1 VAFLKSAILMLG
13 LAGVVCGQATTTLQL
28 LDPLAVPAEGSVA
41 GAVLT
46 LTPPAHPP
54 HRRCDVVIVGGG
66 MGGSAAALAALRQHV
81 SVCLTEPSH
90 WLGGQMTAQG
100 VSALDENRFSPT
112 SGSSASYLALR
123 NGIRAAYW
131 AKQPGGAMPENFN
144 PGACWVS
151 RVCFEPR
158 VALDVLDHM
167 LAPYR
172 DDHRLQL
179 FLRTAPVRV
188 ERRATDGRLRSVLT
202 YNFETHV
209 WLALD
214 GEEFIDATE
223 LGDLLPLA
231 NVKFTTGAESRAQT
245 GEPDAPAQANPQAT
259 QSFTYPFILERS
271 AQPDPPPGT
280 SIPRPADYDA
290 LRSHYTLVVDY
301 GRGKFLTYGMFA
313 DRPGTPGSFWKYR
326 RLVQAAQY
334 PRGVFPADLSMIN
347 WPGNDVCDQN
357 LLAPDAHAQ
366 ALALQH
372 AKHVALGFAYWL
384 QHDAP
389 RDSGTGSGYPELQ
402 LVPQQ
407 LATPDGLAQFPYIR
421 EARRIHALRTVVEQ
435 DISDQFQHG
444 VRGRRFPDSVG
455 VALYAMDL
463 HGCAHETVRAGTRPF
478 QVPLG
483 ALIPREVPNLLAAAK
498 NIGTTHI
505 TNGAFRL
512 HPGEWAIGEAAGTA
526 AVVALRH
533 HLPLN
538 AVEANPARLDEVQRR
553 LLALG
558 APLFWYDDVT
568 PRDTDFAAAQYAGL
582 HAWLPLAPD
591 TLHFDPLGAVT
602 GAEAA
607 QALALAGPGN
617 AARRAAVAARLATQA
632 APLTWRD
639 LAPLP
644 TGTRRGV
651 VRRGAW
657 AMWLYAALP
666 SPGGMEGLQ

>member
-1 VAFLKSAILMLG
+1 VAFLKSAILVLG
-13 LAGVVCGQATTTLQL
+13 LAGVVCGQATKTLQL

-41 GAVLT
+41 GAVLS

-54 HRRCDVVIVGGG
+54 QQRCEVVIIGGG
-66 MGGSAAALAALRQHV
+66 MGGSAAALAALRQHAK
-81 SVCLTEPSH
+81 VCLTEPSH

-100 VSALDENRFSPT
+100 VSALDENRYSPT
-112 SGSSASYLALR
+112 SGSSASYLELR

-131 AKQPGGAMPENFN
+131 AKQSTATMPDDFN

-158 VALDVLDHM
+158 VALQVLQHM

-172 DDHRLQL
+172 DAHRLQVY
-179 FLRTAPVRV
+179 LRTVPVRV
-188 ERRATDGRLRSVLT
+188 TRDAGDGRLRSVLT
-202 YNFETHV
+202 YNFESHA

-214 GEEFIDATE
+214 GEEFIDASE

-231 NVKFTTGAESRAQT
+231 GVPFTTGAESRAQT
-245 GEPDAPAQANPQAT
+245 GEPDAPLHANPLAT
-259 QSFTYPFILERS
+259 QSFTYPFILTRGGG
-271 AQPDPPPGT
+271 AGAPGAA
-280 SIPRPADYDA
+280 RPADYDA
-290 LRSHYTLVVDY
+290 LRPHYTLVVDY
-301 GRGKFLTYGMFA
+301 GRGKFLTYGLFA

-326 RLVQAAQY
+326 RLVKAAQY
-334 PRGVFPADLSMIN
+334 PAGVFPADLSMIN
-347 WPGNDVCDQN
+347 WPGNDVCDQD
-357 LLAPDAHAQ
+357 LLAPDARAQ

-389 RDSGTGSGYPELQ
+389 HDNDAGVGFPELQ
-402 LVPQQ
+402 IAPPQ
-407 LATPDGLAQFPYIR
+407 LATADGLAQFPYIR
-421 EARRIHALRTVVEQ
+421 EARRIHALRTIVEQ

-444 VRGRRFPDSVG
+444 VRGRLFADSVG

-463 HGCAHETVRAGTRPF
+463 HGCAHETVRVGTRPF
-478 QVPLG
+478 EIPLG
-483 ALIPREVPNLLAAAK
+483 ALIPRDVPNLLAAAK

-526 AVVALRH
+526 AVVALRR
-533 HLPLN
+533 HLPL
-538 AVEANPARLDEVQRR
+538 ARVEAEAGPRDAVQRR

-558 APLFWYDDVT
+558 VPLFWYDDVT
-568 PRDTDFAAAQYAGL
+568 PADADFAAAQYAGL
-582 HAWLPLAPD
+582 HGWLPLAPEA
-591 TLHFDPLGAVT
+591 LHFAATAGVS

-607 QALALAGPGN
+607 RGLAQAGPG
-617 AARRAAVAARLATQA
+617 APAVRAALAARLAA
-632 APLTWRD
+632 RAGPVDWEG

-644 TGTRRGV
+644 TGARHGA
-651 VRRGAW
+651 VRRGDW
-657 AMWLYAALP
+657 VRWLYAALP
-666 SPGGMEGLQ
+666 PPAGRDPR